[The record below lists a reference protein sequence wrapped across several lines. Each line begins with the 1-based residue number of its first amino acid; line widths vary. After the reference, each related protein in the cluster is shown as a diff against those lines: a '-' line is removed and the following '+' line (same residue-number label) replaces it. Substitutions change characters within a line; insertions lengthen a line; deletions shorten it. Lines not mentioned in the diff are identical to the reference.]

1 MLTNCPASGTCL
13 PLSRLGTSAQLSHW
27 CFHALKHT
35 ASETPGVF
43 IVSPS
48 WPPSS
53 WTVLQHSHALAGIT
67 RPLTPPHLVSS
78 VCTLSSSV
86 TSLPQPQPSIPS
98 PIFKCPWGPSQFF
111 PAWSWLMGGHWR
123 SVRPVHPR
131 RVVGGGVSSSGEVE
145 GPGPLCPAT
154 IRNTGVGLLVWNSGP
169 ASFFLPCQGQIR
181 RKRGE
186 LVMGGL
192 VA

>member
-1 MLTNCPASGTCL
+1 MLAKCPASGTCL
-13 PLSRLGTSAQLSHW
+13 PLSQLGTSAQLSHW

-48 WPPSS
+48 WPPFS

-67 RPLTPPHLVSS
+67 RPPAPPHLVSS

-86 TSLPQPQPSIPS
+86 SPPCPSLSPVSQAPSLNAHGSRPSFFQPGHGSREATGGAS
-98 PIFKCPWGPSQFF
+98 GPST
-111 PAWSWLMGGHWR
+111 PGGW
-123 SVRPVHPR
+123 
-131 RVVGGGVSSSGEVE
+131 GGVSSSGEVE
-145 GPGPLCPAT
+145 GPGPLCPAA

-181 RKRGE
+181 RKGGE

-192 VA
+192 AA